1 MLIAALFAIVK
12 NEDNLSVCGRWKD
25 KENIICI
32 CMYMCRDDQSQMWS
46 LQEIHEKFLKIKFL
60 VLYSR
65 EKVNDF
71 RDLEVTDDLTKGH
84 DGWENKANVE

>member
-1 MLIAALFAIVK
+1 
-12 NEDNLSVCGRWKD
+12 
-25 KENIICI
+25 
-32 CMYMCRDDQSQMWS
+32 MWS

-84 DGWENKANVE
+84 DGWENKANVEWDK

>member
-1 MLIAALFAIVK
+1 MKFQIFKHDLEHAAT
-12 NEDNLSVCGRWKD
+12 
-25 KENIICI
+25 
-32 CMYMCRDDQSQMWS
+32 YRDDQSQMWS

-71 RDLEVTDDLTKGH
+71 RDLEVTDFQQLICYWVQAHRRDEGQLTEKMA
-84 DGWENKANVE
+84 D